1 MRRVLLGDLMA
12 AAQYVAAM
20 PAGAQTGAAA
30 ALIARADAAHRY
42 AKQFGRAHPIW
53 GFGNLQALAL
63 MGKLAGAPNFDLSDP
78 RILQAIGAVSAA
90 LLARKGGAGL
100 PCPKC
105 APCVTKSAARGH
117 M

>member
-1 MRRVLLGDLMA
+1 MRRVLLGDVMA

-20 PAGAQTGAAA
+20 PDCAQASAAA
-30 ALIARADAAHRY
+30 ALIARTDAAHRY
-42 AKQFGRAHPIW
+42 AKRFGRAHPIW

-63 MGKLAGAPNFDLSDP
+63 LEKPVGAPSFDLGDA
-78 RILQAIGAVSAA
+78 RILQAIGVVSAA
-90 LLARKGGAGL
+90 LLARKGAAGL

-105 APCVTKSAARGH
+105 APCAMLRAARGH